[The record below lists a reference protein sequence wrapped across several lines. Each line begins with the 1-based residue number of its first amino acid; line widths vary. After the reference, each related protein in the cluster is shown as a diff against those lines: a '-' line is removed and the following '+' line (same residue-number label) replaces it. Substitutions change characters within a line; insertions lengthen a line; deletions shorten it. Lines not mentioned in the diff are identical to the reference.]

1 LADQAQDLM
10 AVAGFRVGGA
20 VIRSRACGLR
30 VYEVQGRDRCM
41 DVSLDDESLE
51 DDRKQCGER

>member
-1 LADQAQDLM
+1 M

-30 VYEVQGRDRCM
+30 VSEVQGRDRCV